1 MHKSVRYRKEKQRNL
16 PASNGFEHMGTEI
29 RFLIYPQRTDS
40 STWEGNGVH
49 HLPASNRFVHLE
61 LGFLPPS
68 SRITQIC
75 KIREGK
81 TGTSMPAWMNPEDT
95 SRKKKKAH
103 LTCTKHLSTGFL
115 SVMK

>member
-1 MHKSVRYRKEKQRNL
+1 
-16 PASNGFEHMGTEI
+16 MGTEI

>member
-1 MHKSVRYRKEKQRNL
+1 MHKSVRYRKEKQRKSTRNKR
-16 PASNGFEHMGTEI
+16 I
-29 RFLIYPQRTDS
+29 RPHGNETTFLIYPQRTDS
-40 STWEGNGVH
+40 STWEQKFVH

-115 SVMK
+115 YL